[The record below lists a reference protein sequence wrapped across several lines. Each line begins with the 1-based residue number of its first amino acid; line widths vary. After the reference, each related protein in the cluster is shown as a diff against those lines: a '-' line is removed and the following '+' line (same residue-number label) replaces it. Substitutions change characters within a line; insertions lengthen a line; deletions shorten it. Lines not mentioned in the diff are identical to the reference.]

1 MAEDN
6 EKKEEKKGKG
16 KLFIIA
22 GAVAVILI
30 VAAVAVKMFVLAP
43 KKSSAIQPVKTSAME
58 NSTLTNANLTAVSFK
73 PIIVN
78 LSDPNGDKYL
88 KIAITLVE
96 RKSLSNKKDSEGEK
110 DGASLKDAMIK
121 DTIIGLL
128 SSKESTDINSYE
140 GKNTLKKELI
150 IAINKALKK
159 NFVKDIYFTEF
170 IIQ

>member
-6 EKKEEKKGKG
+6 EKKDEKKGQG
-16 KLFIIA
+16 KLFIIV
-22 GAVAVILI
+22 GAVVVILI

-43 KKSSAIQPVKTSAME
+43 KSGTIQPAKTAAME
-58 NSTLTNANLTAVSFK
+58 NTPLTNTNLTAVSLK

-96 RKSLSNKKDSEGEK
+96 RKNLSEKKDGEGEK
-110 DGASLKDAMIK
+110 DGVSLKDAMIK

>member
-1 MAEDN
+1 MAKDE
-6 EKKEEKKGKG
+6 EKKEEKKGGKG

-22 GAVAVILI
+22 GAVVIL
-30 VAAVAVKMFVLAP
+30 VVVAVAVKMFVLTP
-43 KKSSAIQPVKTSAME
+43 KKTQPAKTTADS
-58 NSTLTNANLTAVSFK
+58 NNQLTDANLEIVPMK

-78 LSDPNGDKYL
+78 LSDPSGDKYL

-96 RKSLSNKKDSEGEK
+96 RKKPSKKKEGEGK
-110 DGASLKDAMIK
+110 SNGVSLEDAIIK

-128 SSKESTDINSYE
+128 SSKESMDINSYE
-140 GKNTLKKELI
+140 GKNALKKELI
-150 IAINKALKK
+150 ASINKTLKK